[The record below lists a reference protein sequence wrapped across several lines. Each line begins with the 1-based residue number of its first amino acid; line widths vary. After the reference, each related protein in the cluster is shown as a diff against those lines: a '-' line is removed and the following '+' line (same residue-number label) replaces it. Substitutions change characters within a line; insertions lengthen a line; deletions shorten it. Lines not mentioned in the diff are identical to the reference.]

1 MRKYLILIIATIA
14 FLYNSVTC
22 ISQTDSLVFKNG
34 NYIIGEIKNMD
45 KGVLVIET
53 DYSDS
58 DFKIEWSGVK
68 EIYSTTNFL
77 ITIADGSRYNGTIL
91 TTGNRE
97 AYIITDTDTISVK
110 LQDLVFLNSV
120 DKGFKNRLYAAI
132 GVGLDLTKANN
143 LVQLSVRSNVGYLAN
158 RWSAD
163 ASYNTLYSKQDSSSR
178 ISRTDGGGSF
188 KYFLPR
194 DWFSVASVA
203 FLSNTEQKIDLRTT
217 GSLGVGKYV
226 IHTNRTYW
234 AFSGGASFN
243 NETYTTDD
251 PKRDSWEAY
260 AGTEL
265 NLFDLGDFNLITK
278 LVMYPSLTES
288 GRLRSDF
295 NIDTKYDLP
304 LDFYIK
310 ISCTVNYDNRPVEG
324 AAETDYIFHTGF
336 GWEW

>member
-1 MRKYLILIIATIA
+1 MKKYLILISLTFI
-14 FLYNSVTC
+14 FLTNTLFTF
-22 ISQTDSLVFKNG
+22 SQTDSLVFKNN
-34 NYIIGEIKNMD
+34 NYIIGEIKSMD
-45 KGVLVIET
+45 KGVLLIET

-58 DFKIEWSGVK
+58 DFKIEWKGVS
-68 EIYSTTNFL
+68 EVFSTTNFL
-77 ITIADGSRYNGTIL
+77 ITVADGNRYNGTLL
-91 TTGNRE
+91 TTGDGE
-97 AYIITDTDTISVK
+97 AVIITEGDSINVK
-110 LQDLVFLNSV
+110 LMDVVFLNSV
-120 DKGFKNRLYAAI
+120 DKGFKNRIYAAI
-132 GVGLDLTKANN
+132 DVGLDLTKANN
-143 LVQLSVRSNVGYLAN
+143 LTQLSVRSNVGYLAN

-178 ISRTDGGGSF
+178 ISRSDGGFSF

-194 DWFSVASVA
+194 DWFTVASVT

-217 GSLGVGKYV
+217 GNLGVGKYV
-226 IHTNRTYW
+226 LHTNKTYW

-243 NETYTTDD
+243 NETYTTEA
-251 PKRDSWEAY
+251 PKRESWEAF

-265 NLFDLGDFNLITK
+265 NLFDLGDFSLITK

-310 ISCTVNYDNRPVEG
+310 LSCSVNYDNRPVEG
-324 AAETDYIFHTGF
+324 AAETDYVFHTGF

>member
-1 MRKYLILIIATIA
+1 MKNNILIIGIIIS
-14 FLYNSVTC
+14 LLINSLSGK
-22 ISQTDSLVFKNG
+22 SQTDSLVFKND
-34 NYIIGEIKNMD
+34 NYVIGEIKNMD
-45 KGVLVIET
+45 KGVLTVET

-68 EIYSTTNFL
+68 EVYSTTSFL
-77 ITIADGSRYNGTIL
+77 VTVTNGNRYNGTLL
-91 TTGNRE
+91 TTGNGE
-97 AYIITDTDTISVK
+97 VFIITESDTISVK

-120 DKGFKNRLYAAI
+120 DKGFKNRIYAAI
-132 GVGLDLTKANN
+132 DVGLDLTKANN
-143 LVQLSVRSNVGYLAN
+143 LTQLSVRSNVGYLAN

-163 ASYNTLYSKQDSSSR
+163 ASYNTLYSKQDSSSL
-178 ISRTDGGGSF
+178 ISRSDGGLSF
-188 KYFLPR
+188 KYYLPR
-194 DWFSVASVA
+194 DWFSVASVT

-217 GSLGVGKYV
+217 GNLGVGKYI

-234 AFSGGASFN
+234 AFSGGAAFN

-251 PKRDSWEAY
+251 PRRESWEAF

-265 NLFDLGDFNLITK
+265 NMFDLGDFSLITK

-310 ISCTVNYDNRPVEG
+310 LSCTVNYDNRPVDG
-324 AAETDYIFHTGF
+324 AAETDYVFHTGF

>member
-1 MRKYLILIIATIA
+1 MKYYTSLGCTLAILFIS
-14 FLYNSVTC
+14 LVSH
-22 ISQTDSLVFKNG
+22 SQTDSLVFKND

-45 KGVLVIET
+45 KGVITVET

-68 EIYSTTNFL
+68 EVYSTTNFL
-77 ITIADGSRYNGTIL
+77 ITITDGSRYNGTLL
-91 TTGNRE
+91 TKGDGE
-97 AYIITDTDTISVK
+97 VFIITKTDTVETE
-110 LQDLVFLNSV
+110 LNDVVFLNSV
-120 DKGFKNRLYAAI
+120 DKGFKNRIYAAI
-132 GVGLDLTKANN
+132 DVGLDLTKASNMT
-143 LVQLSVRSNVGYLAN
+143 QLSVRSNVGYLAN

-163 ASYNTLYSKQDSSSR
+163 ASYNTLYSKQDSSSL
-178 ISRTDGGGSF
+178 ISRTDGGLSF
-188 KYFLPR
+188 KYYLPR
-194 DWFSVASVA
+194 DWFTVASVT

-217 GSLGVGKYV
+217 GNLGVGKYL

-243 NETYTTDD
+243 NETYTTED
-251 PKRDSWEAY
+251 PKRESWDAF

-265 NLFDLGDFNLITK
+265 NLFDLGDFSLVTK
-278 LVMYPSLTES
+278 LIVYPSLTES

-310 ISCTVNYDNRPVEG
+310 VSCSVNYDNRPVEG
-324 AAETDYIFHTGF
+324 ASETDYVFHTGF